1 MLVSKLMT
9 KRPEMGNTRTY
20 QDFSAFLGKRP
31 DQLGLLSRLYPENTI
46 TFLTEALGN
55 IWSKDNKKGKDF
67 KPIESLVYE
76 WEIETNEIKRVP
88 MAAAP
93 VRKGSDLYFY
103 FSENYYQID
112 EYFKVDDDG
121 EQFAVIGNPLRIS
134 DALYEV
140 PVQAMADDYST
151 IDVVAEYA
159 VSTYAAGTLTRF
171 IANRKPE
178 MSDCG
183 FVKYQSSTEKMRNYI
198 TQIRVEDSKSDRYAL
213 MEDKLIS
220 IAKGEGNGQAKEV
233 LFNFPAFDETIHK
246 NFLAAREGELLFG
259 KSTVNVDGQST
270 WVNRSNG
277 RPIIGGDGL
286 IAQVSRFA
294 SKYAANNFTVNTFQQ
309 IITQMVSKCDKPED
323 NTFIFICNP
332 QLFGIVQRV
341 LFDYLAH
348 YRTDGA
354 WLWSKDNQGK
364 VKVGATFN
372 SYTYMNNTIIF
383 KMDRTLEREYK
394 YPFGLC
400 LDLTSGSVANGHSP
414 IELLTVKGAEYIPY
428 ELNGPGKQTGRTGGE
443 VSTLVAGS
451 VKGIMGYC
459 GVLVANPYKS
469 FIVTGQI

>member
-1 MLVSKLMT
+1 
-9 KRPEMGNTRTY
+9 
-20 QDFSAFLGKRP
+20 
-31 DQLGLLSRLYPENTI
+31 
-46 TFLTEALGN
+46 
-55 IWSKDNKKGKDF
+55 
-67 KPIESLVYE
+67 
-76 WEIETNEIKRVP
+76 

-93 VRKGSDLYFY
+93 AKKGSDLYFY

-112 EYFKVDDDG
+112 EYFKIDDDG
-121 EQFAVIGNPLRIS
+121 EQFCVIGHPTRMADN
-134 DALYEV
+134 LYEV

-151 IDVVAEYA
+151 IDVVADNA
-159 VSTYAAGTLTRF
+159 VNTYAAGTLTRF
-171 IANRKPE
+171 ISNRKPE

-198 TQIRVEDSKSDRYAL
+198 TQIRVEDSKSDRYSL

-220 IAKGEGNGQAKEV
+220 ISKGEGNGQAKEV

-246 NFLAAREGELLFG
+246 NFMAAREGELLFG
-259 KSTVNVDGQST
+259 KSTVDVNGNST
-270 WVNRSNG
+270 WISRSTG
-277 RPIIGGDGL
+277 RPIMGGDGL

-309 IITQMVSKCDKPED
+309 IITQMVSKCDNPEG
-323 NTFIFICNP
+323 NVFMFICNP

-354 WLWSKDNQGK
+354 WLWSKENGK
-364 VKVGATFN
+364 IKVGATFN
-372 SYTYMNNTIIF
+372 SYSYMNNTIVF

-400 LDLTSGSVANGHSP
+400 LDLTSGSTNNGHSP
-414 IELLTVKGAEYIPY
+414 IEMLTVKGAEYIQY
-428 ELNGPGKQTGRTGGE
+428 ELNGPGRQSGKASGE

-451 VKGIMGYC
+451 TKGIMGYC
-459 GVLVANPYKS
+459 GVCVANPYKS
-469 FIVTGQI
+469 FILSGQI